1 MPLTQ
6 KQYREIFVE
15 NSGVLEDAEFTR
27 VLKAATDTR
36 RPLDQMLME
45 RAFVAPHQLLQ
56 LLSDYFKV
64 PSTELRVADID
75 PEVLVEVPEN
85 FASKHQVIPFG
96 EDKDTLKIAMVDPSD
111 DEALDALKALTSKKV
126 KAYVTTELALK
137 RALVLYSGSLLG
149 KLQQITS
156 QIESGQV
163 GSGDNND
170 STIVSL
176 TAAILETAVLMEA
189 SDVHI
194 EPFETEVIVR
204 FRIDG
209 LLRTIATLPTSI
221 HSVLSARLKIQAEL
235 KVDQRR
241 LPQDG
246 RFTLNIKGQEINIRV
261 STVPSLWGEKI
272 VMRVLP
278 KEAHLFDMTNL
289 GLLDEDLEKIKTQL
303 KQPFGMIL
311 VCGPTGSGKTT
322 SLYAFL
328 QQIGTDRIDIV
339 NISTIEDPIEYTIP
353 RVTQIQTNPEIDL
366 SFAEGLR
373 ALLRQ
378 DPDII
383 MVGEIRDTE
392 TADFA
397 VRASLVGRLVLSSL
411 HTNDAPGAIP
421 RLLDMGIEPYLISS
435 TLSVVIAQR
444 LARKLCVYCRASYQP
459 EADVV
464 KDLND
469 FHDLDAALKVLAKN
483 GVITKPTM
491 EGLRFYQPTGCV
503 HCDNTGYRGRT
514 AVFEVLEMSDELR
527 SAINNREDVSK
538 IREIARSQG
547 MKTMFEDGLSK
558 VVLGTLDL
566 KELLR
571 VAYSS
576 QIVR

>member
-15 NSGVLEDAEFTR
+15 NSGVIEEEDFSR
-27 VLKAATDTR
+27 VLKAAADTR

-45 RAFVAPHQLLQ
+45 RAYVAPHQFLQ
-56 LLSDYFKV
+56 LLADYFGV
-64 PSTELRVADID
+64 PSTELRVTDID

-85 FASKHQVIPFG
+85 FASKHLVIPFA
-96 EDKDTLKIAMVDPSD
+96 EDKDMLKVAMVDPSD
-111 DEALDALKALTSKKV
+111 EEALDALKALTSKKV
-126 KAYVTTELALK
+126 KAFVTTELALK

-149 KLQQITS
+149 KLQQITQ

-163 GSGDNND
+163 SSGGDQD
-170 STIVSL
+170 SAIVGL

-209 LLRTIATLPTSI
+209 LLRTIATLPISI
-221 HSVLSARLKIQAEL
+221 HGVLSARLKIQAEL

-246 RFTLNIKGQEINIRV
+246 RFSLNIKGQEVNIRV
-261 STVPSLWGEKI
+261 STVPSLWGEKV

-289 GLLDEDLEKIKTQL
+289 GLLDDDLEKIKTHL

-328 QQIGTDRIDIV
+328 QEIGTDRIDVV

-435 TLSVVIAQR
+435 TLSIVIAQR

-464 KDLND
+464 KDLKD
-469 FHDLDAALKVLAKN
+469 FHDLDTALKVLAKN
-483 GVITKPTM
+483 GVITKPSID
-491 EGLRFYQPTGCV
+491 GLRFYQPTGCV

-538 IREIARSQG
+538 VREIARSQA

-558 VVLGTLDL
+558 VVLGTMDL

-576 QIVR
+576 QIVS